1 MLSTNMEFQIY
12 ELPSGIKC
20 IIRRVKSAV
29 VYSSLTVNVGTR
41 DEQENEHGV
50 AHLIEHLMFKGT
62 EKRRIF
68 HINSLL
74 DNVGGE
80 LNAYTTK
87 EETVVHSTVLKKDF
101 AKAVDL
107 ISDIVFHSIY
117 PEKEFAKEVNVII
130 DEINAYRD
138 SPSELIFD
146 DFEDLIFAGSPLGR
160 NILGTKK
167 QLRKT
172 TRDRVLH
179 FIDRNYATD
188 KMVFAVVG
196 DISFERFK
204 KLCDTYLCD
213 IPKRTSDIVRVAP
226 PAYVRSDQEIDKH
239 TFQVHSIIG
248 GRAPSFCDKKRIPL
262 TLLLN
267 ILGGSSA
274 NSRLS
279 LLLREKHGLT
289 YNVESNFTTYQDT
302 GLCSIYFSADS
313 ANVSQCRELIRKE
326 LDTVMKNKLTPIQL
340 HTAQRQLIG
349 QMTIAAENGEAY
361 MLSAARSFMLYGMVQ
376 TAAEMAKTVDAITAE
391 EVLDVANEFFVENN
405 FSTLTYK

>member
-1 MLSTNMEFQIY
+1 MPFKNMEFQIY
-12 ELPSGIKC
+12 ELPSGIRC

-41 DEQENEHGV
+41 DEMEQEHGV

-62 EKRRIF
+62 EKRRIY

-101 AKAVDL
+101 SKAVDL
-107 ISDIVFHSIY
+107 ISDIVFHSSY
-117 PEKEFAKEVNVII
+117 PEKEFSKEVNVII

-146 DFEDLIFAGSPLGR
+146 DFEDLVFAGSSLGR
-160 NILGTKK
+160 NILGTRK

-172 TRDRVLH
+172 TREDVLR
-179 FIDRNYATD
+179 FIDQNYATD

-204 KLCDTYLCD
+204 KLCDTYLGGV
-213 IPKRTSDIVRVAP
+213 PRRTSELVRVVP
-226 PAYVRSDQEIDKH
+226 PAYVRTDKEVDKH
-239 TFQVHSIIG
+239 TFQTHAMLG

-302 GLCSIYFSADS
+302 GLWSIYFSADS
-313 ANVSQCRELIRKE
+313 ANVARCRELISQE
-326 LDTVMKNKLTPIQL
+326 LHTVMTDKLTPIQL

-349 QMTIAAENGEAY
+349 QMTIASENGEAY
-361 MLSAARSFMLYGMVQ
+361 MLSAARSFMLYGAVQ
-376 TAAEMAKTVDAITAE
+376 SAADMAKTVNSITAE
-391 EVLDVANEFFVENN
+391 EVLEVANEFFVESNL
-405 FSTLTYK
+405 STLTYK